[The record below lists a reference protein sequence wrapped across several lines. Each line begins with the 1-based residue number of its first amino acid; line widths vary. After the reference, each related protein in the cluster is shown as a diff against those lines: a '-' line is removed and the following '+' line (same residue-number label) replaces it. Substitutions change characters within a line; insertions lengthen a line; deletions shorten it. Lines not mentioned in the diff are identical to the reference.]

1 MVDREDDPTLSSWWR
16 VVYVAFVHDATGDV
30 IEAIAPGR
38 EPSDA
43 DAIEL
48 GRAMVHKNAV
58 GQIDSLKRGRW
69 RALKMHA
76 QAAADDGAFFRRRRR
91 APRPRPLLVSG

>member
-1 MVDREDDPTLSSWWR
+1 M
-16 VVYVAFVHDATGDV
+16 
-30 IEAIAPGR
+30 
-38 EPSDA
+38 SDA

-76 QAAADDGAFFRRRRR
+76 QAAADDGACFRLDADRYS
-91 APRPRPLLVSG
+91 LVVKMIDP